1 MPIKFGRRP
10 LHISNHL
17 WEVFEMKKVLVIGF
31 SMLVSM
37 LFASI
42 AMAAEPAGGASAG
55 LGSFFS
61 YAVIAAGFG
70 IGIAALGTGIG
81 QGMAVKSSVEGIA
94 RNPEA
99 SGKIT
104 VTMLIG
110 LAMIESL
117 CIYALVVAL
126 IILYAYPMAK
136 PIATALGFKI

>member
-1 MPIKFGRRP
+1 MRKS
-10 LHISNHL
+10 L
-17 WEVFEMKKVLVIGF
+17 VLGL
-31 SMLVSM
+31 SMLVT
-37 LFASI
+37 LIWASL
-42 AMAAEPAGGASAG
+42 ALAAEPAAATAAGASTG
-55 LGSFFS
+55 LGTFFS
-61 YAVIAAGFG
+61 YAVMAAGLG
-70 IGIAALGTGIG
+70 IGIAAFGTGIG
-81 QGMAVKSSVEGIA
+81 QGLAVKSSVEGIA

-136 PIATALGFKI
+136 PIATALGFKM

>member
-1 MPIKFGRRP
+1 MRKSLVVG
-10 LHISNHL
+10 LS
-17 WEVFEMKKVLVIGF
+17 VLVCV
-31 SMLVSM
+31 LW
-37 LFASI
+37 ASL
-42 AMAAEPAGGASAG
+42 AVAAEAAGGSAAG

-61 YAVIAAGFG
+61 YAVMAAGFA

-81 QGMAVKSSVEGIA
+81 QGLAVKSSVEGIA

-136 PIATALGFKI
+136 PLAAALGLKV

>member
-1 MPIKFGRRP
+1 
-10 LHISNHL
+10 
-17 WEVFEMKKVLVIGF
+17 MKKLLVVV
-31 SMLVSM
+31 SAMLVS
-37 LFASI
+37 LLWASL
-42 AMAAEPAGGASAG
+42 AMAAEAAGGASAAG

-61 YAVIAAGFG
+61 YAVIAAGIA
-70 IGIAALGTGIG
+70 IGIAAFGTGIG
-81 QGMAVKSSVEGIA
+81 QGLAVKSSVEGIA

-136 PIATALGFKI
+136 PLAAALGIKI

>member
-1 MPIKFGRRP
+1 MRK
-10 LHISNHL
+10 S
-17 WEVFEMKKVLVIGF
+17 MVLGL
-31 SMLVSM
+31 SMLVT
-37 LFASI
+37 LLWASL
-42 AMAAEPAGGASAG
+42 ALAAEPAAAAAGASTG
-55 LGSFFS
+55 LGTFFS
-61 YAVIAAGFG
+61 YAVMAAGFG
-70 IGIAALGTGIG
+70 IGIAAFGTGIG

-136 PIATALGFKI
+136 PIATALGFKM

>member
-1 MPIKFGRRP
+1 MRKS
-10 LHISNHL
+10 L
-17 WEVFEMKKVLVIGF
+17 VLGL
-31 SMLVSM
+31 SMLVT
-37 LFASI
+37 LLWASL
-42 AMAAEPAGGASAG
+42 ALAAEPAAAAGASSAG
-55 LGSFFS
+55 LGTFFS
-61 YAVIAAGFG
+61 YAVLAAGLG
-70 IGIAALGTGIG
+70 IGIAAFGTGIG

-136 PIATALGFKI
+136 PIATALGFKM

>member
-1 MPIKFGRRP
+1 MRKSLVVG
-10 LHISNHL
+10 LS
-17 WEVFEMKKVLVIGF
+17 VLV
-31 SMLVSM
+31 SVLW
-37 LFASI
+37 ASL
-42 AMAAEPAGGASAG
+42 AMAAEAGGASAAG

-61 YAVIAAGFG
+61 YAVLAAGIA

-81 QGMAVKSSVEGIA
+81 QGLAVKSSVEGIA

-126 IILYAYPMAK
+126 IILYAYPMAAK
-136 PIATALGFKI
+136 VAMALGMK

>member
-1 MPIKFGRRP
+1 MRKS
-10 LHISNHL
+10 L
-17 WEVFEMKKVLVIGF
+17 VLGL
-31 SMLVSM
+31 SMLVT
-37 LFASI
+37 LLWASL
-42 AMAAEPAGGASAG
+42 AFAAEAAGAGASAG
-55 LGSFFS
+55 LGTFFS
-61 YAVIAAGFG
+61 YAVMAAGFG
-70 IGIAALGTGIG
+70 IGIAAFGTGIG

-136 PIATALGFKI
+136 PIATALGFKM